1 MAAHWSEAG
10 GHTFHAVYHQ
20 WAELHQEGE
29 EPVAVAME
37 AAAAAADPLKNVQWF
52 IKIRNP
58 LLSDITNH
66 YQTPGLMTV
75 D

>member
-1 MAAHWSEAG
+1 MG

-37 AAAAAADPLKNVQWF
+37 AAAAAAADLLKNVQWF

-58 LLSDITNH
+58 LLS
-66 YQTPGLMTV
+66 
-75 D
+75 